1 MTFHTVTKWEEWYKH
16 YSFLMG
22 FGVRREDIK
31 TDRNGKVIARK
42 WVCSKEGFK
51 GQQVM
56 KKTEANAKNDP

>member
-31 TDRNGKVIARK
+31 TDRNGEVIARK